1 MFYAI
6 DISFIYPNPL
16 DLFLFKY
23 LVWFGLRTEV
33 VLYLSVGHLVMSIF
47 KEIQIDYFSF
57 LSIDYFLFSHNVIST
72 LEGS

>member
-6 DISFIYPNPL
+6 DISFIYTNPL

-33 VLYLSVGHLVMSIF
+33 VLYSSVGHLVMSVF

-57 LSIDYFLFSHNVIST
+57 LSIDYFLFSHVIST